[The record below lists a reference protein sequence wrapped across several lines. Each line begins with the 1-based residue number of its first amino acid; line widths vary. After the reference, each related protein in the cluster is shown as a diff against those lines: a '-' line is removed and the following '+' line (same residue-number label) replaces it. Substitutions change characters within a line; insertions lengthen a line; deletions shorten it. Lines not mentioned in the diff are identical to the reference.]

1 MPVRYGR
8 PPKRNRRSRRCRV
21 ANDDDVCVGMSTIG
35 EDDVVAAAAVDDLE
49 VRAGG
54 AGAAHSLP
62 PLPRDA
68 GGGAASFAAGAAAS
82 AALLARTHVSR
93 FDGGRYAL
101 DAASERG
108 CLTAA
113 TDGGVAAAAG
123 GDDAYAPG
131 FDVVV
136 AGRLRCTV
144 RERLGAGSFGA
155 VYRAAGPPRCGRRR
169 DFALKAVRAA
179 DLAPA
184 RRRALERRLTTEAAL
199 SISLGTHPQL
209 VGVLYLLPK
218 LASVPSTAGGMLIA
232 MELVRGCDLGA
243 ALAGAGALYAG
254 GAAAA
259 GARASSLSRQLLCG
273 LAHMHA
279 RGVMHQDVKPAN
291 LLLDAAGRRLRVSD
305 YGLAAFTTS
314 ARGDPWVPAFAG
326 RVVRAAF
333 TGCTPRYLSPEGL
346 RVHAVLARAASRD
359 EYEGLRRRHAMTPA
373 VSDC

>member
-1 MPVRYGR
+1 MGISHPF
-8 PPKRNRRSRRCRV
+8 P
-21 ANDDDVCVGMSTIG
+21 AQ
-35 EDDVVAAAAVDDLE
+35 
-49 VRAGG
+49 
-54 AGAAHSLP
+54 
-62 PLPRDA
+62 
-68 GGGAASFAAGAAAS
+68 
-82 AALLARTHVSR
+82 
-93 FDGGRYAL
+93 
-101 DAASERG
+101 
-108 CLTAA
+108 
-113 TDGGVAAAAG
+113 
-123 GDDAYAPG
+123 
-131 FDVVV
+131 
-136 AGRLRCTV
+136 V

-199 SISLGTHPQL
+199 SISLGKHPQL

-259 GARASSLSRQLLCG
+259 GARASSLARQLLGG

-291 LLLDAAGRRLRVSD
+291 LLLDAAGKRLRVSD
-305 YGLAAFTTS
+305 YGLAAFRVRIKSSTRLQC
-314 ARGDPWVPAFAG
+314 ARMRMFRHEP
-326 RVVRAAF
+326 
-333 TGCTPRYLSPEGL
+333 S
-346 RVHAVLARAASRD
+346 AVLREIAESNRFVQKSAESTS
-359 EYEGLRRRHAMTPA
+359 M
-373 VSDC
+373 

>member
-1 MPVRYGR
+1 MESEESGSQWEASASEKPSRCRAAHLGAGSFGAARAPAGATWTVLPLDPRRMPVRYGR

-62 PLPRDA
+62 PLPRNA

-113 TDGGVAAAAG
+113 TDGGVAAAGG

-144 RERLGAGSFGA
+144 REFLGAGSFGA

-199 SISLGTHPQL
+199 SISLG
-209 VGVLYLLPK
+209 
-218 LASVPSTAGGMLIA
+218 
-232 MELVRGCDLGA
+232 
-243 ALAGAGALYAG
+243 
-254 GAAAA
+254 
-259 GARASSLSRQLLCG
+259 LCG
-273 LAHMHA
+273 N
-279 RGVMHQDVKPAN
+279 QIFNP
-291 LLLDAAGRRLRVSD
+291 
-305 YGLAAFTTS
+305 TS
-314 ARGDPWVPAFAG
+314 MCA
-326 RVVRAAF
+326 
-333 TGCTPRYLSPEGL
+333 
-346 RVHAVLARAASRD
+346 
-359 EYEGLRRRHAMTPA
+359 
-373 VSDC
+373 